1 MSSLPR
7 LALSVGCAALLVS
20 AAALGG
26 SVLSLA
32 APFSGEVYD
41 SVDRDVDR
49 VESPYGEATVRFD
62 GNGVP
67 HVQAESERALYF
79 AVGYLQARDRL
90 FQMDLQR
97 RLAGG
102 NLSGAFGE
110 RALQSDRFRRRM
122 GFTDAA
128 RATWAGLQGT
138 EAEPAVRAYTAG
150 VNRYVETGPLP
161 PEFALA
167 GYEPRRWR
175 PVDTLLVDK
184 QIAWTLS
191 GNFADLRRA
200 VAVDRLGEG
209 AGRLYP
215 DRLAHDSPVIR
226 GESDAAPFDSTTGA
240 TGPAAVG
247 GAGPDGRAGSTASAD
262 GTRGEAGAGTR
273 ADPAAEAPTPTP
285 ARVRG
290 RAPADSGSAARAD
303 AGSLAPLAAH
313 LDRFDRRAGVGSNSW
328 VASDAETGTGTAT
341 LANDPHLQL
350 TVPPV
355 WYEMHLSA
363 PGLDVRGA
371 TFPGVPFVLI
381 GRTTD
386 VAWGLTN
393 VGADLTDV
401 YTYETRTVGG
411 DGSGS
416 DGEPTRQYRYR
427 GEWRAYGTHTE
438 TIPVADG
445 PDETV
450 QVRRTVHGPVL
461 EREGREVAV
470 AWTGLTATN
479 ETLAI
484 YELNHAETVT
494 DVRRALRD
502 WDSPPQ
508 NVVAATR
515 AGRTLYVP
523 AGKYPLRTVD
533 GELVAGDR
541 VFNGSAGHGEWRGFT
556 PYGQSSWRGFLPFE
570 SIPRVDDPAYLGTA
584 NQRTVD
590 DPPVYLGT
598 SLTYADPYRGAR
610 LYDRLDARAA
620 DEAPMDAAFHRD
632 VQADVRSRAAAQFV
646 PYAMAPDA
654 RARMN
659 ESAAALAA
667 RLDGWDRRLTADSR
681 AALIYRLWLEEFR
694 TATFG
699 DEFDAAGLDE
709 SFYPRDYTLGR
720 LPADSR
726 WFDDR
731 RTPVTESRAAVAAR
745 AMNRT
750 AGRLAAGDWAD
761 YGAYNRLELTH
772 PFDRP
777 FLNYPAHRTDG
788 SPYTLDNYRRGT
800 EVGSSWRMVVTFEG
814 DSGATFPGGQSGVV
828 WSDHYS
834 DRLDEWVGEEYSPL
848 TMASP
853 AGPPDLVFADGDGA
867 PRGGGPEGGGD
878 DGDATGNADGTG
890 TADADVDADADADA
904 AVRAPAAGGPLAID
918 VAGGVTDTRLSS
930 GRVTPTVFDAPD
942 EGTGEAIGDGRS
954 AESTRSPAGP
964 GVVAPSGR
972 DRP

>member
-1 MSSLPR
+1 MASLPR

-62 GNGVP
+62 ANGVP

-200 VAVDRLGEG
+200 VAVDRLGAG
-209 AGRLYP
+209 AARLYP

-226 GESDAAPFDSTTGA
+226 GESDAAPFDPTTAPTGA
-240 TGPAAVG
+240 AAVDA
-247 GAGPDGRAGSTASAD
+247 AGTDGRVDADTTAPSD
-262 GTRGEAGAGTR
+262 VTRRGDDRRARQGVEAER
-273 ADPAAEAPTPTP
+273 
-285 ARVRG
+285 
-290 RAPADSGSAARAD
+290 RAD

-411 DGSGS
+411 D
-416 DGEPTRQYRYR
+416 DGGAESTRQYRYR

-450 QVRRTVHGPVL
+450 RVRRTVHGPVV
-461 EREGREVAV
+461 ERNGREVAV

-484 YELNHAETVT
+484 YGLNHAEDVA
-494 DVRRALRD
+494 DVRTALRD

-508 NVVAATR
+508 NIVAATR

-533 GELVAGDR
+533 GEVVAGDR

-556 PYGQSSWRGFLPFE
+556 PYGESTWRGFLPFE
-570 SIPRVDDPAYLGTA
+570 SIPRVEDPAYLGTA
-584 NQRTVD
+584 NQRTID

-620 DEAPMDAAFHRD
+620 ADDPMDAAFHRD

-646 PYAMAPDA
+646 PYATAPDA

-659 ESAAALAA
+659 ASAAALAA

-681 AALIYRLWLEEFR
+681 AALIYRVWLEEFR
-694 TATFG
+694 AATFG

-709 SFYPRDYTLGR
+709 AFYPRDYTLGR

-731 RTPVTESRAAVAAR
+731 RTPATESRAAVAAR

-750 AGRLAAGDWAD
+750 AGRVATGDWAD
-761 YGAYNRLELTH
+761 YGDYNRLELTH

-777 FLNYPAHRTDG
+777 FLNYPTRRTDG

-814 DSGATFPGGQSGVV
+814 DSAATFPGGQSGVV
-828 WSDHYS
+828 WSNHYS
-834 DRLDEWVGEEYSPL
+834 DRLDEWVAEEYSSL
-848 TMASP
+848 TMDSP
-853 AGPPDLVFADGDGA
+853 PGPPDLVFVAGDG
-867 PRGGGPEGGGD
+867 ED
-878 DGDATGNADGTG
+878 DIATVAGDARS
-890 TADADVDADADADA
+890 DADVDADADGAT
-904 AVRAPAAGGPLAID
+904 RAPSTVGPLAVD
-918 VAGGVTDTRLSS
+918 AATDGGTDTRLT
-930 GRVTPTVFDAPD
+930 GERVLPAVSDAPGGRTD
-942 EGTGEAIGDGRS
+942 GGTGEGQADEQPGPPGLGRPS
-954 AESTRSPAGP
+954 ARTGA
-964 GVVAPSGR
+964 VAPSGR